1 MQDVKDLLFNVC
13 TLADTAACDFVGRG
27 CDSCSKK
34 QDLELHPY
42 INSLFLIRNLMDR
55 GYPVDKDDFYL
66 ETWLDLIVLENA
78 IAKAHEENRNK

>member
-13 TLADTAACDFVGRG
+13 TLADSAGCEFMGRS
-27 CDSCSKK
+27 CDSCNKK

-55 GYPVDKDDFYL
+55 GYPMDKNDFYL
-66 ETWLDLIVLENA
+66 ETWFDLIILENA